1 MQTEM
6 LASPTVRPLGG
17 KDAVRILVAA
27 DRVAARLALKA
38 VLEKSG
44 YLVDS
49 AASYTEAMDKIE
61 NSQFD
66 LVLCDMRNDKPAAD
80 RLITLAKGQEYRP
93 ATAHLQITG
102 DEASDQD
109 EFLVEPVDV
118 PELLTEITDLLA
130 TRAADRA
137 LRTARRAS

>member
-1 MQTEM
+1 MQTQS
-6 LASPTVRPLGG
+6 LASPAVRPLGG

-44 YLVDS
+44 YLVDC
-49 AASYTEAMDKIE
+49 AASYAEAMDKIE

-66 LVLCDMRNDKPAAD
+66 LVLCDMRDDKPAAD
-80 RLITLAKGQEYRP
+80 RLITFAKGQEYRP

-102 DEASDQD
+102 DDAGDY
-109 EFLVEPVDV
+109 LEPVDV
-118 PELLTEITDLLA
+118 PQLLTEITDLLA
-130 TRAADRA
+130 SRAADRA